1 MTSSTYV
8 NIDNITPSTPVT
20 FNEYYTLL
28 SNADWFYSFSDD
40 SRAYSLGMGREGIL
54 NGIASRHDFAAYMF
68 SHFCDV
74 RNSSIDSFSEDDLV
88 FRLTLTE
95 LKARWDAMDVV
106 SPTLSSK
113 QPVHD
118 VEHYESIK
126 VVVGSKVRYN
136 GVPMFVGAEFTVES
150 INGTKA
156 VITVPY
162 TTSSRN
168 SNAHTVTK
176 RYTALLSSLTLVQGV

>member
-1 MTSSTYV
+1 MAYI

-20 FNEYYTLL
+20 FNQYYTLL
-28 SNADWFYSFSDD
+28 CNADWFYSFSD
-40 SRAYSLGMGREGIL
+40 SSSAYWLGTSREGIL
-54 NGIASRHDFAAYMF
+54 NGIASRTDFAAYMF
-68 SHFCDV
+68 SHFCGLRSDA
-74 RNSSIDSFSEDDLV
+74 IDCLPTTQ
-88 FRLTLTE
+88 LTLVE
-95 LKARWDAMDVV
+95 LKAKWDAMAVV

-113 QPVHD
+113 QPAHD

-150 INGTKA
+150 INGTEA

-176 RYTALLSSLTLVQGV
+176 RYTALVSSLTLVQGV